1 MVIVTD
7 LIVRMQPY
15 SPNLKRLIL
24 SDPDFAKALKI
35 NNHERFASLG
45 AVVTSYSPLVPF
57 DEVIGFYVYDY
68 KQDKF
73 KQDFIVNI
81 GKKDIEFVLY
91 TKYSNPSNNSR
102 IKDISQF
109 FEKYSKGRYYIESH
123 HPKFVD
129 LPEVIKPRALEAI
142 NLANKL
148 KGKTIRVFSDEELKR
163 IDRELQKLG
172 L

>member
-1 MVIVTD
+1 M
-7 LIVRMQPY
+7 
-15 SPNLKRLIL
+15 
-24 SDPDFAKALKI
+24 
-35 NNHERFASLG
+35 
-45 AVVTSYSPLVPF
+45 
-57 DEVIGFYVYDY
+57 
-68 KQDKF
+68 
-73 KQDFIVNI
+73 NI

-91 TKYSNPSNNSR
+91 TKYSNPGNNPR

-109 FEKYSKGRYYIESH
+109 FEKYSKGKYYIESH

-142 NLANKL
+142 NLANQL
-148 KGKTIRVFSDEELKR
+148 KGKAIRVFSDEELKG